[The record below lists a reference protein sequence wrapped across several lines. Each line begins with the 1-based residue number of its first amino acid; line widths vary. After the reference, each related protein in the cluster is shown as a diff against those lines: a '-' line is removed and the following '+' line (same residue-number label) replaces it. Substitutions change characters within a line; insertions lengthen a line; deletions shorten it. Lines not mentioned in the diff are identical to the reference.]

1 MTAWAYLYL
10 FSFLDH
16 QNSAKIHRG
25 STPWFRL
32 PYVFFFFRAKGRCS
46 SNLHILCLLCSETIP
61 GDSRKTLPETDSS
74 SHPENRPFAQKKT
87 IVVFQTSIL
96 QVRCY
101 VTFREGNP
109 LICCI
114 KYTCNI
120 DFWIWTLWF
129 PVAHDYISTWTC
141 KSVYV
146 YLCVC
151 RYPLH
156 QCLYQSSI
164 RACIFICKRCTAV
177 SFDHCGSLWTACQMS
192 SRYLHER
199 YTLWEGHLT
208 ILLQRSNNFGLPQIR
223 WFWFILLMNEL
234 LPALRTTKSPYAVLY
249 IPDAEIQPNA

>member
-1 MTAWAYLYL
+1 MYQCIDGHYSVSSMTAWVYLYL

-32 PYVFFFFRAKGRCS
+32 PYVFFFRAKGRCS

-120 DFWIWTLWF
+120 DFWIWTL
-129 PVAHDYISTWTC
+129 
-141 KSVYV
+141 
-146 YLCVC
+146 
-151 RYPLH
+151 
-156 QCLYQSSI
+156 
-164 RACIFICKRCTAV
+164 
-177 SFDHCGSLWTACQMS
+177 
-192 SRYLHER
+192 
-199 YTLWEGHLT
+199 
-208 ILLQRSNNFGLPQIR
+208 
-223 WFWFILLMNEL
+223 
-234 LPALRTTKSPYAVLY
+234 
-249 IPDAEIQPNA
+249 